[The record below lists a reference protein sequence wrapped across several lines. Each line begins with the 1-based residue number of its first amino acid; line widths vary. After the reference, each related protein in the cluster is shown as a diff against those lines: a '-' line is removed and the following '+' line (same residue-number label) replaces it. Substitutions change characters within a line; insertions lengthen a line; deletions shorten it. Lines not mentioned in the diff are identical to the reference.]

1 MWPWQK
7 QYGLKKMN
15 EYNELK
21 INNKKTIKK
30 NNGKSILT
38 GHSYMRKDAQF
49 Q

>member
-1 MWPWQK
+1 
-7 QYGLKKMN
+7 MN